1 MNSPIVGVVVAL
13 LVLIGGVVG
22 TVAMNTWSSTQ
33 QSNVQT
39 FTGQQITTAEGHMSG
54 N

>member
-22 TVAMNTWSSTQ
+22 TVAMNTWSAGQ
-33 QSNVQT
+33 QSNVQS
-39 FTGQQITTAEGHMSG
+39 FTGQQITSAEGSVSG
-54 N
+54 G

>member
-22 TVAMNTWSSTQ
+22 TVAMNTWSSSQ

-39 FTGQQITTAEGHMSG
+39 FTGQQISSAEGQVSG
-54 N
+54 G